1 MDPKDLLGATGIKIC
16 DLGVLILLEFWL
28 LWHYRKDFYGK
39 ICLTSLWVK
48 TSKTQ
53 KPFISY
59 RPYSGDLLIL
69 MPRIRILHFPSPELA
84 GLSKKSKRKLN
95 SLCSDSRH
103 YIIATHWYLE
113 ANGPLFQYFC
123 LLPNIYRQTDLKII
137 TSVYWLIFRS
147 KWTHIFLF
155 LLDISDLQI
164 NSTRKSKWKQE
175 IFKSVLPF
183 C

>member
-69 MPRIRILHFPSPELA
+69 MPRIRILHFLGPESDIDIYYKIAHCHPLIWKVKTRNLQIWWTPISILLSSAWYLQVA
-84 GLSKKSKRKLN
+84 GPTKVTGLYNAGFTK
-95 SLCSDSRH
+95 
-103 YIIATHWYLE
+103 YLE
-113 ANGPLFQYFC
+113 ANGPL
-123 LLPNIYRQTDLKII
+123 
-137 TSVYWLIFRS
+137 
-147 KWTHIFLF
+147 
-155 LLDISDLQI
+155 LQ
-164 NSTRKSKWKQE
+164 
-175 IFKSVLPF
+175 
-183 C
+183 